1 VTGNTTLGSAGGI
14 LNHGGTLI
22 LNFSQVNGNTAAGGG
37 GGIFAVP
44 GSPVTLKLT
53 LIARNTPDNC
63 APPGSVAGCKN

>member
-1 VTGNTTLGSAGGI
+1 MIPNGTAAKKNYAGNTVG
-14 LNHGGTLI
+14 
-22 LNFSQVNGNTAAGGG
+22 QG